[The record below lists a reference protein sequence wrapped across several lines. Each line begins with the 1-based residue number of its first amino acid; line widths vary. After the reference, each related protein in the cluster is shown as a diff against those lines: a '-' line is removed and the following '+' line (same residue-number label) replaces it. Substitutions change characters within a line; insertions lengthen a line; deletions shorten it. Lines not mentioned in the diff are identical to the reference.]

1 VLVYDRQEAHLEA
14 AAYQRLRELKNHP
27 ARTVGASV
35 LPSTPVSQL
44 CERILEQLSDES
56 QMKLDALLKTEG
68 ALEDEHSQF
77 KQSDFN
83 ILKTDPGRTSL
94 ESILKE
100 VQKLKRIRQIGL
112 PLSLFSR
119 SSQDRSPLPPT
130 RINRTTT
137 RTAPSPCCDSLHLDC
152 RFLLKGVRRSLTA

>member
-1 VLVYDRQEAHLEA
+1 
-14 AAYQRLRELKNHP
+14 
-27 ARTVGASV
+27 
-35 LPSTPVSQL
+35 
-44 CERILEQLSDES
+44 
-56 QMKLDALLKTEG
+56 MKLDALLKTEG
-68 ALEDEHSQF
+68 ALDEDEHSQF

-119 SSQDRSPLPPT
+119 SSQIVHHYRR

-137 RTAPSPCCDSLHLDC
+137 RTAPSPAIRYTLIAAFCWQGSQEITDSLVE
-152 RFLLKGVRRSLTA
+152 LLVQIIHRLGGNAERRVEKQLIDDFKRGRWQASPAVPHC